1 MWSKNMINKKEKM
14 NWTSF
19 KKKKK
24 DKSNLITIEKGSLK
38 GTLLGTVC
46 T

>member
-1 MWSKNMINKKEKM
+1 MFNKKEKM

-19 KKKKK
+19 KKKKEKKK
-24 DKSNLITIEKGSLK
+24 DKSTLITIEKGSLK
-38 GTLLGTVC
+38 GTLLGTVG